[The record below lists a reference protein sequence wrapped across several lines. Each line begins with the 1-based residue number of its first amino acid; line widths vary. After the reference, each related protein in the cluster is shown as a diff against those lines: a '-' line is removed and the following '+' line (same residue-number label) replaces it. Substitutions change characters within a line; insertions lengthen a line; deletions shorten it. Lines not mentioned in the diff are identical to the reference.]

1 MCSTTC
7 LFNARASFV
16 HDKRNMTFMVY
27 VLVVLATVCLSNA
40 VFVNDWDQSFK
51 RQCPSGTSLSSIYS
65 EHDNKKEDRRWSLAC
80 ARTGASESCAWTPS
94 QSDSYANNY
103 DGLLLFQCSG
113 QGVITGI
120 DSRHS
125 NRREDRQFKFRCCAI
140 PNVVLTECTYT
151 GWQNDYDRPMD
162 FKVPAGKVLRGAFSL
177 HDNKK
182 EDRRW
187 VFTVCSTVPVR
198 QS

>member
-1 MCSTTC
+1 
-7 LFNARASFV
+7 
-16 HDKRNMTFMVY
+16 MTFLVF
-27 VLVVLATVCLSNA
+27 VLAVLATVCLCNAA

-65 EHDNKKEDRRWSLAC
+65 EHSNYREDRRWSLAC
-80 ARTGASESCAWTPS
+80 ARTGATASCAWSPS

-103 DGLLLFQCSG
+103 DELLLFQCPD

-125 NRREDRQFKFRCCAI
+125 NSREDRQFKFRCCTI
-140 PNVVLTECTYT
+140 PDVMLTECTYT
-151 GWQNDYDRPMD
+151 AWQNDYDKTMD

-177 HDNKK
+177 HNNKK

-187 VFTVCSTVPVR
+187 IFTVCSTVRVR
-198 QS
+198 RS